1 MLAVVIGLVLGKPL
15 GFLLACGA
23 AVMAGVATKPNE
35 YSWAQLG
42 AAGVLAGIG
51 FTMSLFIASQA
62 FPLEAD
68 FEAAK
73 IAVFM
78 ASLLASILG
87 IVALWGAGRGSS
99 ARTEDFARSGAR
111 GSAL

>member
-1 MLAVVIGLVLGKPL
+1 
-15 GFLLACGA
+15 
-23 AVMAGVATKPNE
+23 
-35 YSWAQLG
+35 
-42 AAGVLAGIG
+42 
-51 FTMSLFIASQA
+51 LFIAGQA

-87 IVALWGAGRGSS
+87 IAALWVAGRGSGG
-99 ARTEDFARSGAR
+99 RTDDFARSGAR
-111 GSAL
+111 GSAV